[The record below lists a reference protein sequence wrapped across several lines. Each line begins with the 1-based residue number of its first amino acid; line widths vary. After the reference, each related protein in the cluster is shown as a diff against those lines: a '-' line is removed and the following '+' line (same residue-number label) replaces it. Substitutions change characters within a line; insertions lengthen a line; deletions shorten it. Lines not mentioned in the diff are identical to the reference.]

1 MTDHA
6 PSPNAAEAGFWDA
19 VYHDRAVDQL
29 GWYQADYTH
38 VLAQIAALKLGPDAP
53 ILDAGAGR
61 SGLVRG
67 LTLAGYRDVTA
78 IDISAHAMTQSTAAC
93 RDLDHPPRFIC
104 ADLRNW
110 QPPRHYHLW
119 HDRAV
124 FHFLTDPDAQAAYV
138 QMMARAVIPKG
149 HVILSV
155 FHQDGPEQCSG
166 LPVQRYDAATLAAR
180 LGSDFTLRAA
190 ETATHHTP
198 SGVAQLFLRAH
209 FVRAAGVSG
218 QSPQPA
224 I

>member
-29 GWYQADYTH
+29 GWYQADFTH
-38 VLAQIAALKLGPDAP
+38 ALAQIAALKLGPDAP

-61 SGLVRG
+61 SGLARG
-67 LTLAGYRDVTA
+67 LALAGYRDVTA
-78 IDISAHAMTQSTAAC
+78 IDISAHAMTQSKAAC
-93 RDLDHPPRFIC
+93 RDLD
-104 ADLRNW
+104 

-155 FHQDGPEQCSG
+155 FHQDGPERCSG

-218 QSPQPA
+218 QSRQPA